1 MALALGTSDLPAWVP
16 CVCSDVAGLS
26 ELTTFFASTLLLGQ
40 GQGHF
45 RATGKDEVHCVPWIP
60 RLQKPSLSPLSSTL
74 LPSLVT

>member
-45 RATGKDEVHCVPWIP
+45 RATGKDEVHCVPWID
-60 RLQKPSLSPLSSTL
+60 LKTTDHNLCECMTL
-74 LPSLVT
+74 